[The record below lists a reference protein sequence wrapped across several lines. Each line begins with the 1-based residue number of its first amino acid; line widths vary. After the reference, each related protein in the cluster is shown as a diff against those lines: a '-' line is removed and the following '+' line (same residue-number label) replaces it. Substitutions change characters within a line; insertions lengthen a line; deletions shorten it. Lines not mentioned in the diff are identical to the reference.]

1 MHALGF
7 YHMNNAL
14 ERDNYVIITWNNI
27 LPGKVTVCIHNT
39 HIKCAPVPCAH
50 RTHKDITFTPQ
61 HCRYYVQQQ
70 WQFKQIADIA
80 EKILDTT

>member
-1 MHALGF
+1 MHTVGF
-7 YHMNNAL
+7 YHMNEAPD
-14 ERDNYVIITWNNI
+14 RHKYVIIHWNNI

-39 HIKCAPVPCAH
+39 HIKCAPAPCAH
-50 RTHKDITFTPQ
+50 RTRKEITFTAQ
-61 HCRYYVQQQ
+61 HCQYYVQQQ